1 MNKNKTIPTV
11 LACNAEKYGFKYL
24 DKNQLLESNIFI
36 YSSDIFAEYRTC
48 TKNSVAI
55 HFCEGSWVEQS
66 FLIKFQNFVKKNAFL
81 FWLYRVLW
89 KRSYRIKN
97 KYLKK
102 A

>member
-55 HFCEGSWVEQS
+55 HFVKAPGLSNL
-66 FLIKFQNFVKKNAFL
+66 FLLNFKTL
-81 FWLYRVLW
+81 
-89 KRSYRIKN
+89 
-97 KYLKK
+97 
-102 A
+102 